1 LGLFRRRRGDRG
13 DEARIFFASDV
24 HGSDVCFRK
33 FLNAGRF
40 YDVQHLILGGDITG
54 KAIVPIERRRGG
66 YTVAFQEDS
75 YVDLSEAETAAIEK
89 RIRDAGLYPLRGERD
104 ELLALEDET
113 YRAGVFVDLVVARV
127 RDWVTLADE
136 RLDGTG
142 IRCFVTPGNDDF
154 PEIDEPLRSGQL
166 VEFVEGRCVRLDES
180 HEMITTGYS
189 NITPWN
195 SPRELEEEPLRAR
208 IERMF
213 ADVQDPENLVAVLH
227 PPPVGTLLDQAP
239 AIDDEFRVR
248 FEAGGVLMIGV
259 GSIAVRQFVEER
271 QPLLALHGHVHE
283 SRGADTIGRT
293 LCLNPGS
300 EYTDGVLA
308 GAIVT
313 IADRAVVSHQFVVG

>member
-1 LGLFRRRRGDRG
+1 VRIPGRRRQAAD
-13 DEARIFFASDV
+13 DTRIFFASDV
-24 HGSDVCFRK
+24 HGSEVCFRK

-40 YDVQHLILGGDITG
+40 YGVQHLILGGDITG
-54 KAIVPIERRRGG
+54 KAIVPVERRPDG
-66 YTVAFQEDS
+66 YSVALHDS
-75 YVDLSEAETAAIEK
+75 VYTGLGESETAAVEK

-104 ELLALEDET
+104 ELLGLEDAE
-113 YRAGVFVDLVVARV
+113 YREGVFVDLIVERV
-127 RDWVTLADE
+127 RAWVGLAEE
-136 RLDGTG
+136 RLAGTG

-154 PEIDEPLRSGQL
+154 PEIDEPLRASSL
-166 VEFVEGRCVRLDES
+166 VEFVEGRCVRLDDT

-195 SPRELEEEPLRAR
+195 SPRELDEEPLLAR
-208 IERMF
+208 IEAMY
-213 ADVQDPENLVAVLH
+213 ADVTDPENLVAVLH

-239 AIDDEFRVR
+239 AIDEEFRVR

-259 GSIAVRQFVEER
+259 GSIAVRQFIEER

-283 SRGADTIGRT
+283 SRGADAIGRT